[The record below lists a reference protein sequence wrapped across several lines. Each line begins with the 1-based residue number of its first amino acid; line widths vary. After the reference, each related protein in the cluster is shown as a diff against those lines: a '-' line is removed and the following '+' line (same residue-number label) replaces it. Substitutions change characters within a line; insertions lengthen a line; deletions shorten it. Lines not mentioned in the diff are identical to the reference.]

1 MAFAKKTT
9 DAKSM
14 IKKWGQDL
22 KEVDKFV
29 RLILDMHKS
38 IANEVVVKHST
49 ANDDLKKLVSQLKQ
63 IFSGSMINYPI

>member
-1 MAFAKKTT
+1 MSGFNLEKEFNMAFAKKTT

-49 ANDDLKKLVSQLKQ
+49 AKH
-63 IFSGSMINYPI
+63 G